1 MHTLLKL
8 TDRCFA
14 TQTVGGQSPVR
25 VCLLSDTTARKA
37 RAALRMLGLVLVIA
51 AHGDQPAVSAEG
63 SPESM
68 AAGGISNAQEA
79 ELHRLL
85 QATSEAIQELPAG
98 HRSKDKLRLLHGKL
112 ESLRAASADAEELE
126 WDAMVQALLD
136 STEYGSAQVEAL
148 LQARVGAAAPACNAD
163 GADSAGA
170 TAGRRLQE
178 AEEAVDARS
187 RAEGARAR
195 GLLEAWA
202 AAATAAVARGSMG
215 RRWDTWKR
223 WMLDRP
229 PPWERDCDC
238 CYAHC
243 PEHLNCLVPGGRSG
257 HSPHAHGTWHMAHG
271 TWTWTWTWPPP
282 HA

>member
-1 MHTLLKL
+1 
-8 TDRCFA
+8 
-14 TQTVGGQSPVR
+14 
-25 VCLLSDTTARKA
+25 
-37 RAALRMLGLVLVIA
+37 MLASRRLVGLVLVIA

-63 SPESM
+63 SPESV
-68 AAGGISNAQEA
+68 AAGGISSAQEA

-98 HRSKDKLRLLHGKL
+98 HRSTDKLRLLHGKL
-112 ESLRAASADAEELE
+112 ESLRATSADAEEHE

-148 LQARVGAAAPACNAD
+148 LQARGGASAPACNAD
-163 GADSAGA
+163 GADGADGAGA
-170 TAGRRLQE
+170 TVGQRLQE
-178 AEEAVDARS
+178 VEEAVDARS

-195 GLLEAWA
+195 RLLEAWA
-202 AAATAAVARGSMG
+202 AAATAAVARGSLA
-215 RRWDTWKR
+215 RRWDAWKR

-257 HSPHAHGTWHMAHG
+257 HSPHAHGRRHTRITRERRHCCAAAWSTNECWSSLPG
-271 TWTWTWTWPPP
+271 
-282 HA
+282 

>member
-25 VCLLSDTTARKA
+25 VCLLSDATAQGA
-37 RAALRMLGLVLVIA
+37 PRAFGMLGLVLVIA

-163 GADSAGA
+163 GADSAVV
-170 TAGRRLQE
+170 LL
-178 AEEAVDARS
+178 
-187 RAEGARAR
+187 R
-195 GLLEAWA
+195 G
-202 AAATAAVARGSMG
+202 
-215 RRWDTWKR
+215 
-223 WMLDRP
+223 
-229 PPWERDCDC
+229 
-238 CYAHC
+238 
-243 PEHLNCLVPGGRSG
+243 
-257 HSPHAHGTWHMAHG
+257 
-271 TWTWTWTWPPP
+271 
-282 HA
+282 